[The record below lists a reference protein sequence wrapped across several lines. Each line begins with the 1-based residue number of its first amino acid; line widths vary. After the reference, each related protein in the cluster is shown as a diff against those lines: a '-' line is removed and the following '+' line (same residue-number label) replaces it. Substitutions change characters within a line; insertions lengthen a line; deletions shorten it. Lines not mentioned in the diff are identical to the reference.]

1 LARRSLKPQLNQIR
15 TWARQGRT
23 DAWIAHQLDV
33 SVSDIRGF
41 KREHGLTEADGEGD
55 APATGVTGDEELDLR
70 AEDDALV
77 AAALE
82 EEAEETV
89 DSGQG
94 TESVDEDASEGETGD
109 EQPKPRRRGRRGGR
123 GRGRGGRGG
132 RSKALEGTFDH
143 GDEGY
148 GLWLD
153 PAVQDDP
160 VYAEHW
166 AGHRPVTITVEAE
179 RIVIRRAGEEGGDSD
194 DGDENGGE

>member
-23 DAWIAHQLDV
+23 DAWIAHQLEV

-41 KREHGLTEADGEGD
+41 KRDHGLSEPNGD
-55 APATGVTGDEELDLR
+55 SDPGPSGTGAEEELDLR

-82 EEAEETV
+82 EEADEVPEEA
-89 DSGQG
+89 
-94 TESVDEDASEGETGD
+94 ESREQSAESDPETDDEA
-109 EQPKPRRRGRRGGR
+109 PKPRRRGRRGGR
-123 GRGRGGRGG
+123 GRGRGGKR
-132 RSKALEGTFDH
+132 ALEGTFDH

-166 AGHRPVTITVEAE
+166 AGHRPVTVTVEAE
-179 RIVIRRAGEEGGDSD
+179 RIVIRRAGEEDS
-194 DGDENGGE
+194 GADES